1 MYDVITVGSATLDVF
16 AKTKSELIKIET
28 PTAEE
33 ELIAYPSGSKII
45 MTHLEFM
52 TGGGGTNT
60 AVSFS
65 KMGLKTAYLGKV
77 GEDENGNRILQQ
89 LKKEKVDFVGVRE
102 KGMSGYS
109 IILDS
114 IKEDRT
120 ILVHKGVNDDLKF
133 PEIGLNRL
141 KTKWFYFS
149 SMMGES
155 YKTLE
160 KLSDYAKK
168 NSIKV
173 AFNPSSYLTKKGL
186 TFLKKVLMNTNALIL
201 NKEEAEML
209 VGKGEMKSLLKAIHK
224 SGPEIAIITDG
235 KKGAFA
241 SDGKKLYFVKPHKV
255 KVVETTGAGDAFA
268 SGFVSGLI
276 KKNDIKFALKLGLTN
291 AESVVCCYGAKNGL
305 LKYKDAL
312 DKMKKMGIHIKEKKF

>member
-16 AKTKSELIKIET
+16 AKTKSELIRIET
-28 PTAEE
+28 PTTEE

-77 GEDENGNRILQQ
+77 GRDENGNKILEQ

-120 ILVHKGVNDDLKF
+120 ILVYKGVNDNLKF
-133 PEIGLNRL
+133 SEINLNKL

-149 SMMGES
+149 SMMKES
-155 YKTLE
+155 FKTLE
-160 KLSDYAKK
+160 KLSDYARK
-168 NSIKV
+168 NKIKA
-173 AFNPSSYLTKKGL
+173 AFNPSSYLAEKGAA
-186 TFLKKVLMNTNALIL
+186 FLKKVLSNTNVLIL
-201 NKEEAEML
+201 NKEEAEL
-209 VGKGEMKSLLKAIHK
+209 ISGKGKTNSLLKSLHK
-224 SGPEIAIITDG
+224 LGPEITIITDG
-235 KKGAFA
+235 KKGVFA
-241 SDGKKLYFVKPHKV
+241 SDGKKSYVVKPHKV
-255 KVVETTGAGDAFA
+255 KVHETTGAGDAFA

-276 KKNDIKFALKLGLTN
+276 KKNDVKFALKLGLAN
-291 AESVVCCYGAKNGL
+291 AESVVCRYGAKNGL
-305 LKYKDAL
+305 LKYNDAL
-312 DKMKKMGIHIKEKKF
+312 KKIKKVSVKIK